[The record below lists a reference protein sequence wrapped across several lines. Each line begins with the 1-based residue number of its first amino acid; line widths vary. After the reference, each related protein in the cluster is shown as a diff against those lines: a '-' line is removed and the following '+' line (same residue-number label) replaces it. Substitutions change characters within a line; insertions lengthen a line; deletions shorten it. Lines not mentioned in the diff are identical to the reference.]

1 MTRLTALTASAVG
14 VALAAALQPGA
25 PAFAATQAQ
34 ATRCSG
40 AGPTAQLVQATYY
53 HPALQSQAMA
63 NGRAY
68 DAQNPLLA
76 ASNRYRLGTVLRVR
90 RTDAAAT
97 VVVEV
102 VDRGGEALEL
112 DLSEAAFARLA
123 PLEQGRVAV
132 CVEAIN

>member
-1 MTRLTALTASAVG
+1 
-14 VALAAALQPGA
+14 
-25 PAFAATQAQ
+25 
-34 ATRCSG
+34 
-40 AGPTAQLVQATYY
+40 
-53 HPALQSQAMA
+53 
-63 NGRAY
+63 
-68 DAQNPLLA
+68 
-76 ASNRYRLGTVLRVR
+76 VR